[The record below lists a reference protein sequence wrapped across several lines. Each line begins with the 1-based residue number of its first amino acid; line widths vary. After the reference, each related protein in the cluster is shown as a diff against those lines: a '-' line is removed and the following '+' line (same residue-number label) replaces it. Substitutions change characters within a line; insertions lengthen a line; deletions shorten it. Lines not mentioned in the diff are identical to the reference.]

1 MAGPDFQAI
10 GQNIT
15 ESIQRMTGTQR
26 LTLGLAFFATIMS
39 VFFVANATGGTPMSA
54 LYADIEPE
62 TAAAVTTELDARGVS
77 YELLGNGRII
87 NVPADQVHQLRLDMA
102 AIDLPGGSDGWNLL
116 DNQSITATSGDRTI
130 AYQRAMQGELAKTI
144 SVIDG
149 VSSATVHLVIPE
161 RDILVDDGKQASA
174 SVLLVTGSS
183 SLSPTQVS
191 AIVNLVASSVEGLSS
206 DQISVTN
213 DAGQV
218 LAAPGDASG
227 ALGIESDIQFRASRQ
242 FETNLENRLEELLTR
257 IVGVGAAQVT
267 VAAELDY
274 DSVMTTSETH
284 TPIQSEA
291 GTQLLTRDTTRE
303 EIYRGEDVAADEEGE
318 LEIELPDETLDG
330 EVEPTFDEGVQY
342 GLDEKDRIYIV
353 DRVVTNAES
362 APGAVRSLSVAVVL
376 DEAAVDA
383 ARLPEIEQTIQ
394 AAAGVR
400 ADRGDA
406 LAVSLLPVNED
417 IKASLV
423 AQSEAVEL
431 AGSTGGGLDLV
442 ALLRTIG
449 TVAVAIVALIFGLKY
464 ISRGPRREVIESIDL
479 NALEAGEEEED
490 EEAKAAAELEA
501 GEAAAAEAAALAE
514 AEAEAEAQR
523 VEEAKELA
531 EIAGEAEEQLQSLI
545 ANQTEDVAG
554 VLKQWLNEAEA
565 VAR

>member
-10 GQNIT
+10 GQNIN
-15 ESIQRMTGTQR
+15 ESIQRMSGPQR

-62 TAAAVTTELDARGVS
+62 TAAAVTAELDARGVS

-183 SLSPTQVS
+183 TLSPTQVT

-284 TPIQSEA
+284 TPIQSEGGA
-291 GTQLLTRDTTRE
+291 QLLTRDTTRE

-318 LEIELPDETLDG
+318 LEVELPDGTLDG
-330 EVEPTFDEGVQY
+330 DQATFDEGVRY

-376 DEAAVDA
+376 DEAVVDA

-417 IKASLV
+417 IKAALV
-423 AQSEAVEL
+423 AQSESVEL

-449 TVAVAIVALIFGLKY
+449 TVVVAVVALIFGLKY
-464 ISRGPRREVIESIDL
+464 VSRGPRRTVVESINL
-479 NALEAGEEEED
+479 EALEAGDGSAAEQQ
-490 EEAKAAAELEA
+490 ARAAAELEA
-501 GEAAAAEAAALAE
+501 GEAAAAAEAAA
-514 AEAEAEAQR
+514 QR
-523 VEEAKELA
+523 AEEAKELA

-545 ANQTEDVAG
+545 ANQTDDVAG

>member
-15 ESIQRMTGTQR
+15 ESIQRMTGPQR

-183 SLSPTQVS
+183 SLSPTQVT

-218 LAAPGDASG
+218 LAAPGDSG
-227 ALGIESDIQFRASRQ
+227 STAIESDIQFRASRQ

-267 VAAELDY
+267 VSAELDY

-291 GTQLLTRDTTRE
+291 GDQLLTRDTTRE
-303 EIYRGEDVAADEEGE
+303 EIIRGEDVAADEEGE
-318 LEIELPDETLDG
+318 LEVELPDEALDG
-330 EVEPTFDEGVQY
+330 EEEQTFDEGVQY

-383 ARLPEIEQTIQ
+383 ARLPELEQTIQ

-406 LAVSLLPVNED
+406 LAVSLLPVNEE
-417 IKASLV
+417 IKAALV
-423 AQSEAVEL
+423 AQSEAVES

-501 GEAAAAEAAALAE
+501 GEAAAAEAEALAE

-523 VEEAKELA
+523 VEDAKELA

-565 VAR
+565 VPR